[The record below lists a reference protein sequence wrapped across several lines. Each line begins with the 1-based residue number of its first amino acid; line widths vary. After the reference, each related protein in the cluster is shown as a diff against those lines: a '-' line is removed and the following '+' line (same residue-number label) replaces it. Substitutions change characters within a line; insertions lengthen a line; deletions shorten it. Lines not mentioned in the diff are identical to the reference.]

1 MLNLAWTS
9 ASLPSEKFT
18 FRAVFG
24 VFLGELTALLQVSLA
39 QKLNVVLLS
48 VKVTRLSEWRACLMM
63 DRPPCVS
70 ASCWRTAE
78 IRPPHPH
85 LPWGMING
93 TVSDW
98 AAACLTKNSL
108 LLIFSSV
115 FSHWV
120 HMFLVML
127 CIECQ
132 NIISLLK
139 WTFAVERAVKRM
151 STHSIFYW
159 LPIDLRGILDHTSGC
174 KSSKRVTLTMSS
186 LV

>member
-1 MLNLAWTS
+1 
-9 ASLPSEKFT
+9 
-18 FRAVFG
+18 
-24 VFLGELTALLQVSLA
+24 
-39 QKLNVVLLS
+39 
-48 VKVTRLSEWRACLMM
+48 MM

-70 ASCWRTAE
+70 ASCWTTAE
-78 IRPPHPH
+78 IRLPHPH

-115 FSHWV
+115 FSHWF

-127 CIECQ
+127 RIECQ

-139 WTFAVERAVKRM
+139 WTFAVGRAVKCM
-151 STHSIFYW
+151 STHRIFYW

-174 KSSKRVTLTMSS
+174 KSSKRVMLSMSS
-186 LV
+186 LVWMSVFLTRFWISFHFSSLLKSSFQLCLYWRLLFTLSDSKHMCPQLHSNKI